1 MGGKGKGLG
10 QGGSNHLFPPTADC
24 RRGRFCG

>member
-24 RRGRFCG
+24 RRG